1 MNKFSVRCP
10 GCGHFM
16 VDAVVAG
23 FSLLLHPGE
32 KSSPTCLSSI
42 RYVLFTSNQDV
53 CNHCC
58 PETFA
63 QCQVCYRG
71 TPTQQPCRCT

>member
-1 MNKFSVRCP
+1 MNKFDVRCP

-16 VDAVVAG
+16 VDAIVAG
-23 FSLLLHPGE
+23 FSLLMHPGE
-32 KSSPTCLSSI
+32 RSSPTCLSSI
-42 RYVLFTSNQDV
+42 PYVLFTANQEV

-71 TPTQQPCRCT
+71 TPTKQPCRST